1 MHQIKKINPPSA
13 VSLFEG
19 LPGFIHAVVTDSRGK
34 TVAQSDSPFE
44 HAITLEIRKYD
55 RHFTGALVHEGF
67 SGFISPASP
76 AHPGEVVVAYMSGL
90 GPVDRGSVGP
100 GFRCSF
106 DAVEGEITDVRLEPA
121 FPGFYYVNI
130 RAPNLSS
137 GLASLDCGWD
147 TATRASTTISIGP

>member
-1 MHQIKKINPPSA
+1 MCRC
-13 VSLFEG
+13 L
-19 LPGFIHAVVTDSRGK
+19 
-34 TVAQSDSPFE
+34 
-44 HAITLEIRKYD
+44 
-55 RHFTGALVHEGF
+55 
-67 SGFISPASP
+67 
-76 AHPGEVVVAYMSGL
+76 
-90 GPVDRGSVGP
+90 P

-130 RAPNLSS
+130 RVPNLSS